1 MWPAHSSYF
10 GIVDMCGFKKDRFYL
25 YQSKWTEEPMVHM
38 LPHWN
43 WKGREGQLTP
53 VMVYTSAASAELF
66 VNGVSHGKKVSQDGI
81 YRLIWEEVEY
91 EPGSIKTIVYDEGG
105 STVAEKVINTAG
117 KPAKIVLSPDRT
129 MLGPAGDLSFV
140 SVTITDEDGNICP
153 GAQNLVSF
161 TIEGQGRIV
170 AVGNGNPIS
179 HESYQAE
186 KRKAFNGKCLAIV
199 GTIGKAGKISLEA
212 SSSGLESDATILRIR

>member
-1 MWPAHSSYF
+1 
-10 GIVDMCGFKKDRFYL
+10 
-25 YQSKWTEEPMVHM
+25 VHM

-53 VMVYTSAASAELF
+53 VMVYTNAASAELF
-66 VNGVSHGKKVSQDGI
+66 VNGVSQGTKHKQDGT

-91 EPGSIKTIVYDEGG
+91 EPGSIKAIAYDEGG
-105 STVAEKVINTAG
+105 SAVAEKVIKTAG

-129 MLGPAGDLSFV
+129 VLGPAGDLSYV
-140 SVTITDEDGNICP
+140 SATITDEEGNICP
-153 GAQNLVSF
+153 GAKNLVSF

-179 HESYQAE
+179 HERYQVQN
-186 KRKAFNGKCLAIV
+186 RKAFNGKCLAIV
-199 GTIGKAGKISLEA
+199 GTIGKAGRISLEA
-212 SSSGLESDATILRIR
+212 SSSGLESDVITVKVR